1 MSPLVLLVVKIK
13 KNREENLCIKKK
25 CYKEK
30 HVDLLLM
37 GEVGKSDY
45 VFIKG
50 FNTFMY
56 DHT

>member
-13 KNREENLCIKKK
+13 KNREENICIKKK

-37 GEVGKSDY
+37 GEVGKSDCFY
-45 VFIKG
+45 QRF
-50 FNTFMY
+50 
-56 DHT
+56 